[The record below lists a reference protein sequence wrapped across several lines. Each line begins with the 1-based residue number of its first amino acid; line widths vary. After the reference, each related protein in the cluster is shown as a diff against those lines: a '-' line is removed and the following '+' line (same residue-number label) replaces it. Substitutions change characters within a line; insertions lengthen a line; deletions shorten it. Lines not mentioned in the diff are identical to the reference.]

1 MNTIQDLER
10 LVAAIEKQGANVA
23 PTYQEYMPIAFAIA
37 NDCGEAGRSLFHRI
51 CRISEKYVSDEAD
64 RLFDHALKG
73 GNGRNGIGSV
83 YHWAETAGVK
93 LDKQLAGTARSY
105 AGKQPGTC
113 ELANLQPSHPLTH
126 TCAHEAYINMPV
138 FGNHD
143 WPPFLN
149 QLIDCGDSPAQRDIL
164 LLGAVT
170 VLGATLNKRLRILY
184 GRKYHYPCLQTFIVA
199 PPASGKGAL
208 TWVRHL
214 AEPIHEAMMEEFK
227 SLRKEY
233 RLEKARWGS
242 LGKERA
248 KTPEPEEPRPKMFLI
263 AGDNSGT
270 GVLENLI
277 EADGVGLICETEAD
291 TVSTAIG
298 TDYGHW
304 SDTLRKCYDHDRLA
318 FNRRMN
324 HEYLEC
330 MKSFL
335 SVLLSGTPAQV
346 KPLIPSAENGLFSR
360 QMFYYMPAITEWVD
374 QFDLSDEDYDS
385 RFTGWGKQWKTFIE
399 WLGTSVNLI
408 QLKLSEEQK
417 IRFNERFAQ
426 LFGHAGFTHGGAM
439 RSTVARIAINICRIL
454 SVVAL
459 LRAVEKLLPPHKTIF
474 NSQFSI
480 LNSPGLSPSDDIPE
494 ENVRDGIVP
503 KLDLI
508 ATEADFEAVLNLTE
522 PLYRH
527 ACHILSILP
536 ATDVQQREPTPQEA
550 LFDALPLAF
559 NRQEAL
565 HEAKRIGMGTDTLD
579 SHLRRMLEKGVIQ
592 KSARGEYI
600 FTAKQRQTP
609 QSPL

>member
-23 PTYQEYMPIAFAIA
+23 PTYQEYMPLAFAIA
-37 NDCGEAGRSLFHRI
+37 NDCGETGRSLFHRI
-51 CRISEKYVSDEAD
+51 CRMSEKYVSDEAD

-138 FGNHD
+138 FGNYD

-248 KTPEPEEPRPKMFLI
+248 KTPEPEEPKPKMFLI

-304 SDTLRKCYDHDRLA
+304 SDTLRKCFDHDRLA

-360 QMFYYMPAITEWVD
+360 QMFYYMPSITEWVN

-385 RFTGWGKQWKTFIE
+385 RFTGWGKQWKTFID

-592 KSARGEYI
+592 KNARGEYI

>member
-138 FGNHD
+138 FGNYD

-170 VLGATLNKRLRILY
+170 VLGATLNKHLRILY

-600 FTAKQRQTP
+600 FTAKQRQKP

>member
-1 MNTIQDLER
+1 MNTILDLER

-23 PTYQEYMPIAFAIA
+23 PTYQEYMPLAFAIA
-37 NDCGEAGRSLFHRI
+37 NDCGETGRSLFHRI
-51 CRISEKYVSDEAD
+51 CHISEKYVSDEAD

-113 ELANLQPSHPLTH
+113 ELANLQPPHPLTH

-138 FGNHD
+138 FGNYD

-170 VLGATLNKRLRILY
+170 VLGATLNKHLRILY

-291 TVSTAIG
+291 SVSTAIG

-360 QMFYYMPAITEWVD
+360 QMFYYMPSIIEWVN

>member
-37 NDCGEAGRSLFHRI
+37 NDCGETGRSLFHRI

-138 FGNHD
+138 FGNYD

-149 QLIDCGDSPAQRDIL
+149 QLIDCGNSPAQRDIL

-360 QMFYYMPAITEWVD
+360 QMFYYMPSITEWVN

-399 WLGTSVNLI
+399 WLGASVNLI

-536 ATDVQQREPTPQEA
+536 ATDVQQREATPQEA

-565 HEAKRIGMGTDTLD
+565 REAKRIGMGTDTLD

-592 KSARGEYI
+592 KNARGEYI

>member
-23 PTYQEYMPIAFAIA
+23 PTYQEYMPLAFAIA

-105 AGKQPGTC
+105 AGKQPETC

-138 FGNHD
+138 FGNYD

-170 VLGATLNKRLRILY
+170 VLGATLNKHLRILY

-360 QMFYYMPAITEWVD
+360 QMFYYMPSI
-374 QFDLSDEDYDS
+374 
-385 RFTGWGKQWKTFIE
+385 TGWGKQWKTFIE
-399 WLGTSVNLI
+399 WLGASVNLI

-459 LRAVEKLLPPHKTIF
+459 LRATEKLLPPHKTIF

-480 LNSPGLSPSDDIPE
+480 FKCPGLSPSDDIPE

-503 KLDLI
+503 KLDLT
-508 ATEADFEAVLNLTE
+508 ATGADFEAVLNLTE

-592 KSARGEYI
+592 KNARGEYI

>member
-1 MNTIQDLER
+1 MTPLSHLAR
-10 LVAAIEKQGANVA
+10 LVDTIERQGANIA

-37 NDCGEAGRSLFHRI
+37 NDCGEAGRPFFHRI
-51 CRISEKYVSDEAD
+51 CRLSEKYVSGEAD
-64 RLFDHALKG
+64 KLYDHALKA
-73 GNGRNGIGSV
+73 GNGRNGLGSV
-83 YHWAETAGVK
+83 FHWAEIAGVK
-93 LDKQLAGTARSY
+93 ADKQLTDIARNY
-105 AGKQPGTC
+105 AEKRPETC
-113 ELANLQPSHPLTH
+113 ELANLRPPHPLTH

-138 FGNHD
+138 FGNYD

-214 AEPIHEAMMEEFK
+214 GEPIHEAMMEEFK
-227 SLRKEY
+227 ALRKEY
-233 RLEKARWGS
+233 RLEKVRWGA
-242 LGKERA
+242 LGKKRTE
-248 KTPEPEEPRPKMFLI
+248 KTEPEEPRPKMFLI

-324 HEYLEC
+324 HEYKEC
-330 MKSFL
+330 SKSFL

-360 QMFYYMPAITEWVD
+360 QIFYYMPAITEWVD
-374 QFDLSDEDYDS
+374 QFDLSDEDYGS
-385 RFTGWGKQWKTFIE
+385 RFTGWGKQWKAFVE

-408 QLKLSEEQK
+408 QLKLSKEQK
-417 IRFNERFAQ
+417 SRFNERFAQ

-459 LRAVEKLLPPHKTIF
+459 LRAVEKVLPPKQEIF
-474 NSQFSI
+474 NAPFSI
-480 LNSPGLSPSDDIPE
+480 LNCPGLSPSGDIPE

-536 ATDVQQREPTPQEA
+536 ATDVRQREPTPQEA

-565 HEAKRIGMGTDTLD
+565 REAKRIGMGTDTLD
-579 SHLRRMLEKGVIQ
+579 SHLRRMLEKGVIL
-592 KSARGEYI
+592 KNARGQYI

>member
-10 LVAAIEKQGANVA
+10 LVAAIEKQGANIA
-23 PTYQEYMPIAFAIA
+23 PTYQEYMPLAFAIA

-105 AGKQPGTC
+105 AGKQPETC

-138 FGNHD
+138 FGNYD

-170 VLGATLNKRLRILY
+170 VLGATLNKHLRILY

-360 QMFYYMPAITEWVD
+360 QMFYYMPSITEWVN

-399 WLGTSVNLI
+399 WLGASVNLI

-439 RSTVARIAINICRIL
+439 RSTVARIAINICRIIGI
-454 SVVAL
+454 VAL
-459 LRAVEKLLPPHKTIF
+459 MRSLEALLMATDGIGRTAAEKPADDLVNALKSCPGLLPSPHIPHE
-474 NSQFSI
+474 NVQDGVVPQFD
-480 LNSPGLSPSDDIPE
+480 LTVNSDD
-494 ENVRDGIVP
+494 
-503 KLDLI
+503 
-508 ATEADFEAVLNLTE
+508 FHAVLSLTE
-522 PLYRH
+522 PLYLH
-527 ACHILSILP
+527 SCHILSFLP
-536 ATDVQQREPTPQEA
+536 AGDSMQQKTSQEA
-550 LFDALPLAF
+550 FLDLLPLNF
-559 NRQEAL
+559 TRSQAL
-565 HEAKRIGMGTDTLD
+565 QASERYGIPANTLD
-579 SHLRRMLEKGVIQ
+579 SLLKRMLNKGQLV
-592 KSARGEYI
+592 KSGRGEYR
-600 FTAKQRQTP
+600 FK
-609 QSPL
+609 

>member
-23 PTYQEYMPIAFAIA
+23 PTYQEYMPLAFAIA

-138 FGNHD
+138 FGNYD

-170 VLGATLNKRLRILY
+170 VLGATLNKHLRILY

-277 EADGVGLICETEAD
+277 EAVGLICETEAD

-360 QMFYYMPAITEWVD
+360 QMFYYMPSITEWVN

-399 WLGTSVNLI
+399 WLGASVNLI

-459 LRAVEKLLPPHKTIF
+459 LRATEKLLPPHKTIF

-480 LNSPGLSPSDDIPE
+480 FKCPGLSPSDDIPE

-503 KLDLI
+503 KLDLT

-592 KSARGEYI
+592 KNARGEYI

>member
-23 PTYQEYMPIAFAIA
+23 PTYQEYMPLAFAIA

-105 AGKQPGTC
+105 AGKQPETC

-138 FGNHD
+138 FGNYD

-170 VLGATLNKRLRILY
+170 VLGATLNKHLRILY

-360 QMFYYMPAITEWVD
+360 QMFYYMPSITEWVN

-399 WLGTSVNLI
+399 WLGASVNLI

-439 RSTVARIAINICRIL
+439 RSTVARIAINICL

-459 LRAVEKLLPPHKTIF
+459 LRATEKLLPPHKTIF

-480 LNSPGLSPSDDIPE
+480 FKCPGLSPSDDIPE

-503 KLDLI
+503 KLDLT
-508 ATEADFEAVLNLTE
+508 ATGADFEAVLNLTE

-592 KSARGEYI
+592 KNARGEYI

>member
-1 MNTIQDLER
+1 MTTIQDLER
-10 LVAAIEKQGANVA
+10 LVAAIEKQGANIA
-23 PTYQEYMPIAFAIA
+23 PTYQEYMPLAFAIA

-105 AGKQPGTC
+105 AGKQPETC
-113 ELANLQPSHPLTH
+113 ELANLQPAHPLTH

-138 FGNHD
+138 FGNYD
-143 WPPFLN
+143 WPLFLN

-170 VLGATLNKRLRILY
+170 VLGATLNKHLRILY

-248 KTPEPEEPRPKMFLI
+248 KTPEPEEPKPKMFLI

-360 QMFYYMPAITEWVD
+360 QMFYYMPSITEWVN

-399 WLGTSVNLI
+399 WLGASVNLI

-459 LRAVEKLLPPHKTIF
+459 LRATEKLLPPHKTIF

-480 LNSPGLSPSDDIPE
+480 FKCPGLSPSDDIPE

-503 KLDLI
+503 KLDLT
-508 ATEADFEAVLNLTE
+508 ATGADFEAVLNLTE

-565 HEAKRIGMGTDTLD
+565 REAKRIGMGTDTLD

-592 KSARGEYI
+592 KNARGEYI

>member
-1 MNTIQDLER
+1 MNPLSDLER
-10 LVAAIEKQGANVA
+10 LVAAIEHQGANIA
-23 PTYQEYMPIAFAIA
+23 PTYQEYMPIAFATA
-37 NDCGEAGRSLFHRI
+37 NDCGEAGRTFFHRI
-51 CRISEKYVSDEAD
+51 CRLSEKYVYEEAD
-64 RLFDHALKG
+64 KLYDHALKA
-73 GNGRNGIGSV
+73 GNGRNGLGSV
-83 YHWAETAGVK
+83 FHWAEIAGVK
-93 LDKQLAGTARSY
+93 TDKQLADTFRQYPRENKNPS
-105 AGKQPGTC
+105 
-113 ELANLQPSHPLTH
+113 NLQAPLTPTHAH
-126 TCAHEAYINMPV
+126 TYAREDLPPAFPDYP
-138 FGNHD
+138 
-143 WPPFLN
+143 WPPFIK
-149 QLIDCGDSPAQRDIL
+149 QMIDCGNSIAQRDIL
-164 LLGAVT
+164 LLGVFT
-170 VLGATLNKRLRILY
+170 VLGGTLNKRVRVLY
-184 GRKYHYPCLQTFIVA
+184 GQKYMYPCLQTFIVA

-208 TWVRHL
+208 TWVRRL
-214 AEPIHEAMMEEFK
+214 AEPIHEEMMARYKDSLKNYREEK
-227 SLRKEY
+227 N
-233 RLEKARWGS
+233 RWDS
-242 LGKERA
+242 LGKKRSE
-248 KTPEPEEPRPKMFLI
+248 TLEPEQPPLKMFLI

-270 GVLENLI
+270 GILENLI

-360 QMFYYMPAITEWVD
+360 QMFYYMPSITEWVN

-399 WLGTSVNLI
+399 WLGASVNLI

-459 LRAVEKLLPPHKTIF
+459 LRATEKLLPPHKTIF

-480 LNSPGLSPSDDIPE
+480 FKCPGLSPSDDIPE

-592 KSARGEYI
+592 KNARGEYI

>member
-1 MNTIQDLER
+1 MES
-10 LVAAIEKQGANVA
+10 
-23 PTYQEYMPIAFAIA
+23 FAIYLIKVNIA
-37 NDCGEAGRSLFHRI
+37 LIVLYAFYKLSFSKDTFFRLRRIMLLLICVTSLIYPLIDFSGWTDEYAIGETFTTVYNKLLPEVLVTTAVPVATTEVEGTTWQAGTWLWIIYGLGIGMLLLRNLLEVSKIHHSLACSQRY
-51 CRISEKYVSDEAD
+51 S
-64 RLFDHALKG
+64 LKG
-73 GNGRNGIGSV
+73 VPV
-83 YHWAETAGVK
+83 YQSEDVGEPCSFFHWIFINPMQYSDKEIDEILIHEQTHVRELHS
-93 LDKQLAGTARSY
+93 LDIILVQL
-105 AGKQPGTC
+105 
-113 ELANLQPSHPLTH
+113 
-126 TCAHEAYINMPV
+126 V
-138 FGNHD
+138 
-143 WPPFLN
+143 
-149 QLIDCGDSPAQRDIL
+149 IL
-164 LLGAVT
+164 LCWF
-170 VLGATLNKRLRILY
+170 N
-184 GRKYHYPCLQTFIVA
+184 PF
-199 PPASGKGAL
+199 S
-208 TWVRHL
+208 W
-214 AEPIHEAMMEEFK
+214 
-227 SLRKEY
+227 
-233 RLEKARWGS
+233 
-242 LGKERA
+242 
-248 KTPEPEEPRPKMFLI
+248 LI
-263 AGDNSGT
+263 RS
-270 GVLENLI
+270 EI
-277 EADGVGLICETEAD
+277 
-291 TVSTAIG
+291 
-298 TDYGHW
+298 
-304 SDTLRKCYDHDRLA
+304 
-318 FNRRMN
+318 RMN

-360 QMFYYMPAITEWVD
+360 QMFYYMPSITEWVN

-399 WLGTSVNLI
+399 WLGASVNLI

-459 LRAVEKLLPPHKTIF
+459 LRATEKLLPPHKTIF

-480 LNSPGLSPSDDIPE
+480 FKCPGLSPSDDIPE

-503 KLDLI
+503 KLDLT

-592 KSARGEYI
+592 KNARGEYI